1 MSKEILMGMTV
12 KELTVKAKEMGVSCY
27 AGGKRLSKE
36 KLVDA
41 IMAVQ
46 EQPSDKPVEQ
56 PEQVEE
62 NNAPEVPEEEERK
75 PNGLS
80 DEERRQRHNQYVEN
94 VKVGT
99 LVAFK
104 TGPNKAK
111 SAMVMKRSTKN
122 RKLKVETKYGKELII
137 SFDDVIWVHTNK
149 RWPKGVYNM
158 LKGMVDNNEGAD
170 KVD

>member
-1 MSKEILMGMTV
+1 MSKENLQGMTKNEV
-12 KELTVKAKEMGVSCY
+12 VAKAKELGITRY
-27 AGGKRLSKE
+27 RGGKLLPKE
-36 KLVDA
+36 ELIEA
-41 IMAVQ
+41 ILKVQ
-46 EQPSDKPVEQ
+46 GEQVPEEPKNEE
-56 PEQVEE
+56 PEQVEANE
-62 NNAPEVPEEEERK
+62 APEVEEQQD
-75 PNGLS
+75 NGLS
-80 DEERRQRHNQYVEN
+80 EEERRQRHNQYVEN

-111 SAMVMKRSTKN
+111 SAMVVKRSTKN

-158 LKGMVDNNEGAD
+158 LKGMVDKDEGTNKD
-170 KVD
+170 N

>member
-1 MSKEILMGMTV
+1 MSKEILLGMTM
-12 KELTVKAKEMGVSCY
+12 KELSEKAKEVGAPRY
-27 AGGKRLSKE
+27 ANGKRLSKE
-36 KLVDA
+36 KLVEA
-41 IMAVQ
+41 ILATI
-46 EQPSDKPVEQ
+46 
-56 PEQVEE
+56 EQVPEE
-62 NNAPEVPEEEERK
+62 KPDEVENTTAPEVQENEQQDDGLTEEERR
-75 PNGLS
+75 
-80 DEERRQRHNQYVEN
+80 ERHNQYVEN

-111 SAMVMKRSTKN
+111 SAMVVKRSTKN
-122 RKLKVETKYGKELII
+122 RKLKVETKYGKELVI

-158 LKGMVDNNEGAD
+158 LKGMVDKDEGAN

>member
-1 MSKEILMGMTV
+1 MSKEVLMGMTM
-12 KELTVKAKEMGVSCY
+12 KELTAKAKEMGVSCY
-27 AGGKRLSKE
+27 AGGKRLPKE

-41 IMAVQ
+41 MMATQ
-46 EQPSDKPVEQ
+46 EQVPDAPAGEGEETNTPEVE
-56 PEQVEE
+56 
-62 NNAPEVPEEEERK
+62 APEVEQQD
-75 PNGLS
+75 NGLT

-111 SAMVMKRSTKN
+111 SAMVVKRSTKN

-158 LKGMVDNNEGAD
+158 LKGMVDNNESAD